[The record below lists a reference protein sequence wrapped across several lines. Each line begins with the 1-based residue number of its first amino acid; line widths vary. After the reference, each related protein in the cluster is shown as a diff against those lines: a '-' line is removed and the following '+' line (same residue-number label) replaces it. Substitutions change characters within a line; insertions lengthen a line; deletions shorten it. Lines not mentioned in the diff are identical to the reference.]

1 MQFIDTHCHLDFE
14 EFKGDL
20 QNHVYRA
27 NQLGIH
33 GFVVPGVTSKQSGAL
48 LSFKLHNPGVY
59 IAFGLHPYFMAEH
72 QDGDFEQLKSLAI
85 EHREQLVAIGEC
97 GIDASIADIEKQQTL
112 FAKHIKLAN
121 ELSLPLIVHHRQS
134 HHLIMQAFKQV
145 QPKWGGVIHAFS
157 GSLQQAQAYIKLG
170 FKLGVGG
177 TITYERANKTKQ
189 ALALVPLESLVLET
203 DAPSMPLAGY
213 QGQINL
219 PERLKAVF
227 DCLVAIRSESES
239 EIAKQVHAS
248 SCSLFNI

>member
-1 MQFIDTHCHLDFE
+1 MQFIDTHCHLDFD

-20 QNHVYRA
+20 QHHVYRA

-33 GFVVPGVTSKQSGAL
+33 GFVVPGITLKQSKTL
-48 LSFKLHNPGVY
+48 LDFKQHNQDAY

-72 QDGDFEQLKSLAI
+72 QDGDFEKLKNLVI
-85 EHREQLVAIGEC
+85 EHRKQLVAIGEC

-134 HHLIMQAFKQV
+134 HHLIMQAFKKL

-170 FKLGVGG
+170 VKLGVGG

-189 ALALVPLESLVLET
+189 ALAQVPLDSLVLET

-227 DCLVAIRSESES
+227 DCLVAIRNESES
-239 EIAKQVHAS
+239 EIAEQVYAS
-248 SCSLFNI
+248 SCSLFKI

>member
-1 MQFIDTHCHLDFE
+1 MQFIDTHCHLDFD

-27 NQLGIH
+27 NQLGIR
-33 GFVVPGVTSKQSGAL
+33 GFVVPGTTLKQSQKL
-48 LSFKLHNPGVY
+48 LSFKQHNADVH

-85 EHREQLVAIGEC
+85 DHREQLVAIGEC
-97 GIDASIADIEKQQTL
+97 GIDASIADIEKQQAL
-112 FAKHIKLAN
+112 FVEHIKLAN

-189 ALALVPLESLVLET
+189 ALAKVPLDCLVLET

-219 PERLKAVF
+219 PERLKMVF

-239 EIAKQVHAS
+239 EIAKQIYAS
-248 SCSLFNI
+248 SCSLFKI

>member
-1 MQFIDTHCHLDFE
+1 MQFIDTHCHLDFD
-14 EFKGDL
+14 EFKGDF
-20 QNHVYRA
+20 QNHVHRA

-33 GFVVPGVTSKQSGAL
+33 GFVVPGVTLQQSQTLLGFKQ
-48 LSFKLHNPGVY
+48 HNQSVY
-59 IAFGLHPYFMAEH
+59 ITFGLHPYFMAEH
-72 QDGDFEQLKSLAI
+72 QDSDFEQLKSLAI
-85 EHREQLVAIGEC
+85 EHCKQLVAIGEC
-97 GIDASIADIEKQQTL
+97 GIDSSIENIEKQQML
-112 FAKHIKLAN
+112 FVEHIKLAN

-134 HHLIMQAFKQV
+134 HHLIMQAFKKL

-189 ALALVPLESLVLET
+189 ALAQVPLDSLVLET

-227 DCLVAIRSESES
+227 DCLVAIRNESES
-239 EIAKQVHAS
+239 EIAEQVYAS
-248 SCSLFNI
+248 SCSLFKI

>member
-1 MQFIDTHCHLDFE
+1 MQFIDTHCHLDFD

-27 NQLGIH
+27 NQLGIR
-33 GFVVPGVTSKQSGAL
+33 GFVVPGTTLKQSQKL
-48 LSFKLHNPGVY
+48 LSFKQHKADVH

-72 QDGDFEQLKSLAI
+72 QDGDFEQLRSLAI
-85 EHREQLVAIGEC
+85 EHRELLVAIGEC
-97 GIDASIADIEKQQTL
+97 GIDASIAGLEKQQAL
-112 FAKHIKLAN
+112 FVEHIKLAN

-189 ALALVPLESLVLET
+189 ALAKVPLDCLVLET

-219 PERLKAVF
+219 PERLKMVF

-239 EIAKQVHAS
+239 EIAKQIYAS
-248 SCSLFNI
+248 SCSLFKI

>member
-1 MQFIDTHCHLDFE
+1 MQFIDTHCHLDFD

-27 NQLGIH
+27 NQLGIR
-33 GFVVPGVTSKQSGAL
+33 GFVVPGTTLKQSQKL
-48 LSFKLHNPGVY
+48 LSFKQHNADVH

-85 EHREQLVAIGEC
+85 DHREQLVAIGEC
-97 GIDASIADIEKQQTL
+97 GIDASIADIEKQQAL
-112 FAKHIKLAN
+112 FVEHIKLAN

-177 TITYERANKTKQ
+177 SISYERASKTKQ
-189 ALALVPLESLVLET
+189 ALAKVPLDCLVLET

-219 PERLKAVF
+219 PERLKMVF

-239 EIAKQVHAS
+239 EIAKQIYAS
-248 SCSLFNI
+248 SCSLFKI

>member
-1 MQFIDTHCHLDFE
+1 MQFVDTHCHLDFD
-14 EFKGDL
+14 EFKGDF
-20 QNHVYRA
+20 QNLVYRA
-27 NQLGIH
+27 NRLGIH
-33 GFVVPGVTSKQSGAL
+33 GFVVPGVTLKQSQTL
-48 LSFKLHNPGVY
+48 LDFKQHNPGVY

-97 GIDASIADIEKQQTL
+97 GIDAGIENIEKQQAL
-112 FAKHIKLAN
+112 FVEHIKLAN

-145 QPKWGGVIHAFS
+145 QPKWGGVIHVFS

-189 ALALVPLESLVLET
+189 ALAQVPLDSLVLET

-227 DCLVAIRSESES
+227 DCLVTIRSESES
-239 EIAKQVHAS
+239 EIAEQVYAS
-248 SCSLFNI
+248 SCSLFKI